1 MSELIIV
8 SLTTYSKRI
17 CNIPAVLETIFSQSV
32 KPDFVVLNLAYD
44 EDIPKDIQSF
54 IDNHPIEVNR
64 VPDTKVYKKLLPTLK
79 KYPEACVI
87 TIDDDFLYP
96 NNMIEDMLRVHEQYP
111 NYPISGNRVVFY
123 GKQCHCGCASMVKAA
138 FFGDLLSLIDD
149 EVIGNCPS
157 DDFVY
162 TYFINKAGYAYV
174 RTQGEYFRN
183 MKSYNEGDGYTEGSG
198 GFEGVRRTHD
208 YLVQRFG
215 ELQNN
220 LNAYV
225 ADNQMSDLIYD
236 IHQQII
242 SQERENAKNEAYASA
257 TFKLGKLIK
266 KPFLWFKR

>member
-1 MSELIIV
+1 
-8 SLTTYSKRI
+8 
-17 CNIPAVLETIFSQSV
+17 
-32 KPDFVVLNLAYD
+32 
-44 EDIPKDIQSF
+44 
-54 IDNHPIEVNR
+54 
-64 VPDTKVYKKLLPTLK
+64 
-79 KYPEACVI
+79 
-87 TIDDDFLYP
+87 
-96 NNMIEDMLRVHEQYP
+96 MIEDFMRIHESYP
-111 NYPISGNRVVFY
+111 HFPISGNRVVFY
-123 GKQCHCGCASMVKAA
+123 GKQCHCGCASLVKAEH
-138 FFGDLLSLIDD
+138 FGDLLPLIDD
-149 EVIGNCPS
+149 EVIGSCPS

-162 TYFINKAGYAYV
+162 TYFINKAGYAYI
-174 RTQGEYFRN
+174 RTQGEDFRN

-257 TFKLGKLIK
+257 TFKLGKLVK